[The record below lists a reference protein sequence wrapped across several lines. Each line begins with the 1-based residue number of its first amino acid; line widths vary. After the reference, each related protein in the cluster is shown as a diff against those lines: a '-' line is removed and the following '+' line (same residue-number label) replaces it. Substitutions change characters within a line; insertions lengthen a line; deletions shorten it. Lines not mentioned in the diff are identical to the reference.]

1 MKQRSPTLEGF
12 QTMFR
17 LPSLGLAEIAWRWSF
32 GLAAAVAFAFAVR
45 EYLSTLPVTAGEML
59 LLRTR
64 QPVLML
70 QALARIFQGS
80 APRAVAAF
88 LVLTLTL
95 ALAWIVLASLG
106 RAASVK
112 AVTAAELDTTYDVIV
127 VAIRTSAVESAIA
140 ARCASPKYNGPRSV
154 ARSTAGR
161 TRSSA
166 TSWITSP
173 SPIPQIDGP
182 SRCRS
187 GGHGVRDQRGRF
199 GRRRRV
205 RGRRLS
211 PHRGAAAVRRTGVG
225 LRVRR
230 LGPHHHCDSLH
241 CRL

>member
-1 MKQRSPTLEGF
+1 MLAAGRDVTLLVHP
-12 QTMFR
+12 QTLAR
-17 LPSLGLAEIAWRWSF
+17 LNSDGLRLRHGAEIH
-32 GLAAAVAFAFAVR
+32 
-45 EYLSTLPVTAGEML
+45 TT
-59 LLRTR
+59 
-64 QPVLML
+64 
-70 QALARIFQGS
+70 
-80 APRAVAAF
+80 
-88 LVLTLTL
+88 
-95 ALAWIVLASLG
+95 
-106 RAASVK
+106 SVK

-211 PHRGAAAVRRTGVG
+211 SHRGAAAVRRTGVG

-241 CRL
+241 CRLYGASCCTTT